1 MSHLLHGSDVA
12 FIVAFSNDPTIAD
25 KGTDDI
31 TSDEKVRSASRAFRQ
46 TFNVL
51 PSERL
56 VSYYSCSYH
65 GKMMNQGWMYISEN
79 YLCFYSFML
88 GMETKIFLE
97 LKDVGDLQKEK
108 SKRGVFADA
117 IRVVMKDSQEVCL
130 NHFMLLQ
137 EIAS

>member
-1 MSHLLHGSDVA
+1 MEHPLL
-12 FIVAFSNDPTIAD
+12 D

-56 VSYYSCSYH
+56 VSYYSCSFH

-97 LKDVGDLQKEK
+97 LKDIGDLQKEK

-117 IRVVMKDSQEVCL
+117 IRVVMKDGREVRCIHCC
-130 NHFMLLQ
+130 NGR
-137 EIAS
+137 